1 MTQFSIEL
9 TVLIL
14 VLMTIA
20 TGIIEIVAIAKYIKC
35 QKMLREELLS
45 EYESI
50 YPKKESDSID
60 ENISDDDE
68 SETDR
73 DHRTTISE
81 ERQDS

>member
-1 MTQFSIEL
+1 MTQFSTEL
-9 TVLIL
+9 TILIL
-14 VLMTIA
+14 VLMAIA
-20 TGIIEIVAIAKYIKC
+20 TGIIEIVAIVKYIKC

-81 ERQDS
+81 E

>member
-1 MTQFSIEL
+1 MTQFSTEL
-9 TVLIL
+9 TILIL

-20 TGIIEIVAIAKYIKC
+20 TGIIEIVAIVKYIKC

-60 ENISDDDE
+60 ENIFDDDE

-73 DHRTTISE
+73 DHRTTISK

>member
-1 MTQFSIEL
+1 MTQFSTEL
-9 TVLIL
+9 TILIL

-20 TGIIEIVAIAKYIKC
+20 TGIIEIVAIVKYIKC

-81 ERQDS
+81 E